1 MPGDDEGRPPQE
13 VPAHDEAL
21 LPTEPPTSRHSTT
34 DSRQVAVT
42 ADAYDWLQ
50 AERRDPELIDAAL
63 ELAAA
68 AWEVFPC
75 WPTGPQAKSPLT
87 LHGHHDATMDPD
99 VITAMWLRWPDAMI
113 GARVPDS
120 LLVIDIDPRN
130 GGSIEALE
138 EFTGPLPATLMVWSG
153 RNDGGRHLYF
163 QRPASPLSSTRL
175 PKGVDLKA
183 NGYMIMPPSIHP
195 ATGQPYRWQDE
206 DAPAAAIPAKLSE
219 LLRPPPQR
227 PTARSDSNASAIG
240 LLRAVVGAPEGNRN
254 NVLYWASCRAAESGI
269 LDNQVEALL
278 INAAVTAGETE
289 TKARRTVA
297 SARRTTS

>member
-1 MPGDDEGRPPQE
+1 MTAYNWPG
-13 VPAHDEAL
+13 L
-21 LPTEPPTSRHSTT
+21 LE
-34 DSRQVAVT
+34 T
-42 ADAYDWLQ
+42 AT
-50 AERRDPELIDAAL
+50 PELIDAAS

-75 WPTGPQAKSPLT
+75 RHVTVGEYQAKSPMT
-87 LHGHHDATMDPD
+87 PNGHLNATTDPD
-99 VITAMWLRWPDAMI
+99 QIKAWWTRWPYAMI
-113 GARVPDS
+113 GARVPDNRI
-120 LLVIDIDPRN
+120 VIDLDPRN
-130 GGSIEALE
+130 DGSIEAVE
-138 EFTGPLPATLMVWSG
+138 ELTGPLPATLTVWSG

-163 QRPASPLSSTRL
+163 QRPASPLSSRRL

-183 NGYMIMPPSIHP
+183 NGYCIMPPSIHP

-219 LLRPPPQR
+219 LLHLPPPT
-227 PTARSDSNASAIG
+227 PIARAGSNASAIG

-269 LDNQVEALL
+269 LDDQVEALL

-297 SARRTTS
+297 SARRKTS